1 MWAKQSKDETL
12 DETKHSLLDSY
23 NFNDLSDMQKERLL
37 RSSTIEVRPDELSD
51 DNGEKAEK
59 MKESDKASI
68 FGSAMN
74 IANTIMGAGVLSLSN
89 VIRQFGILL
98 GSFIIAFSCV
108 LTYFSCSLLLKT
120 KNLSHHSQYISIG
133 KHCFG
138 NKGFWFVKL
147 MIVVSNL
154 GLCIAYLIIFSTVT
168 KNLLAHNLCA
178 NKALFYC
185 HTNFFTIAAGVV
197 VLPFMFAKSMAKL
210 QNLSIVA
217 VIAAGVFCFIIIYH
231 YVQTLINGTYAKF
244 SSINFLPAIQSPVEM
259 WKALASVTS
268 VFTAYVFQVNFFS
281 VYKTLRNPTDSRMKD
296 TTFLGLGVVLT
307 IYLSVAICGYLAFG
321 SGSEELMKHF
331 TEKRLGFIPYVT
343 INVAFLFSAVLTL
356 PLAFFGARNEVY
368 GAVKLLR
375 KMCGGR
381 NSKLDDDE
389 RILEERYGLTG
400 ASYVIF
406 VLVLFSS
413 VIAIAIAVPGIN
425 EVLSFL
431 GSTAANGIS
440 FLLPSMFYLK
450 LSSSRGRLR
459 KTAYFTFTIG
469 AVAGIV
475 GIVAS
480 ALAPKNY

>member
-1 MWAKQSKDETL
+1 MWGKSINRD
-12 DETKHSLLDSY
+12 SLNQTQPSLFEYS
-23 NFNDLSDMQKERLL
+23 FNELSEAQRERLL
-37 RSSTIEVRPDELSD
+37 RSSTVEIYPDDLSD

-59 MKESDKASI
+59 MLESEKANI

-98 GSFIIAFSCV
+98 GSFIIIASCV

-120 KNLSHHSQYISIG
+120 KNLSHHSQYITIG

-138 NKGFWFVKL
+138 NKGLWIVKL

-168 KNLLAHNLCA
+168 KNLLAHNLCPHKNA
-178 NKALFYC
+178 FFYC
-185 HTNFFTIAAGVV
+185 HTNFLTVAAGIV

-217 VIAAGVFCFIIIYH
+217 VVAAGVFCFIIIYH
-231 YVQTLINGTYAKF
+231 YLQSLMHGTQAEA
-244 SSINFLPAIQSPVEM
+244 SQIHFLPAIASPVEM

-281 VYKTLRNPTDSRMKD
+281 VYKTLRNPSDNRMKN
-296 TTFLGLGVVLT
+296 TSALGLGVVLT
-307 IYLSVAICGYLAFG
+307 IYLTVAICGYLSFG
-321 SGSEELMKHF
+321 KESEELMKHF
-331 TEKRLGFIPYVT
+331 TEKKLGYYPYFI
-343 INVAFLFSAVLTL
+343 INIAFLFSAVLTL

-368 GAVKLLR
+368 GALKLLR

-381 NSKLDDDE
+381 NSNLDVDE
-389 RILEERYGLTG
+389 KILEERYGFTG
-400 ASYVIF
+400 PSYVIF
-406 VLVLFSS
+406 VFILFSI

-440 FLLPSMFYLK
+440 FLLPAMFYLK
-450 LSSSRGRLR
+450 LSSSRGSLR
-459 KTAYFTFTIG
+459 KTAYFTFIVG
-469 AVAGIV
+469 AVTGIV
-475 GIVAS
+475 GIIAS
-480 ALAPKNY
+480 SIAPRDY